1 MQRVLGRGV
10 SGSMAAG
17 VMLLLGAIFL
27 SASATSQPPPHRGV
41 RVSGSVSG
49 STLTVK
55 VSGHGNAR
63 CAFWLGGGK
72 NRRRLPNA
80 QLGERGRGQLELPIP
95 SDTKV
100 GANRLKAVC
109 GHSGQRSGTH
119 TSVDIP
125 KSAVSSTFT
134 TVVNVALDVFLGASL
149 LFFFVVLMGMV
160 IFGPPGEVF
169 GRALAL
175 VGGAL
180 VALGAQA
187 TGVGFA
193 EYVVESLAG
202 SGPTGEGVKLS
213 SIIVPG
219 GAAFIFGWYFSRV
232 IEYQTLKATR
242 WMVFLGMLAIVAFAA
257 IFAEATSTQGVFL
270 GAAAIP
276 NTSFVVGLI
285 LSYLAFN
292 RAEDEDGR
300 PRGLLERLGLRA
312 PGSSASNPFA
322 ED

>member
-1 MQRVLGRGV
+1 MVV
-10 SGSMAAG
+10 TPVVVVIA
-17 VMLLLGAIFL
+17 LLLSSWAV
-27 SASATSQPPPHRGV
+27 AQPHSHDSLRIAGT
-41 RVSGSVSG
+41 VSG

-55 VSGHGNAR
+55 ISGHSNAR
-63 CAFWLGGGK
+63 CAIWLGSGK
-72 NRRRLPNA
+72 DRVRLPNA
-80 QLGERGRGQLELPIP
+80 QLGQRGRGQLDWPVP
-95 SDTKV
+95 SSTKV

-109 GHSGQRSGTH
+109 GYSGVRSSTH

-134 TVVNVALDVFLGASL
+134 TVINLALDIFLGVSL
-149 LFFFVVLMGMV
+149 LFFFFVLMV
-160 IFGPPGEVF
+160 TVVFAPAGEHF

-187 TGVGFA
+187 AGIGFA

-202 SGPTGEGVKLS
+202 SGPAGEGAKLLS
-213 SIIVPG
+213 VVIPG
-219 GAAFIFGWYFSRV
+219 GAAVIFGWYFARAT
-232 IEYQTLKATR
+232 EYQTLKAMR
-242 WMVFLGMLAIVAFAA
+242 WMVFLGMLSVVAFAV

-285 LSYLAFN
+285 MSYLAFS
-292 RAEDEDGR
+292 RADDEDGR
-300 PRGLLERLGLRA
+300 PGGLLSRLGLGPRTTGTA
-312 PGSSASNPFA
+312 NPFA